1 MFTYANVLTAG
12 RIMTDRLDDDKL
24 IIKPKSSDITFI
36 HRGVSVTIAE
46 GEERPA
52 KDIQITIR
60 AVPDTTPPAL
70 CLTIV
75 LEDVFNAHPEI
86 VADIAI
92 STVREVCKSN
102 IDGNL
107 IKTHNRRIKKLF
119 SLVPGIII
127 QQREDLN
134 FSCN

>member
-36 HRGVSVTIAE
+36 HRGVSVTIAK

-52 KDIQITIR
+52 KDIQVTIH
-60 AVPDTTPPAL
+60 TTSPVL

-75 LEDVFNAHPEI
+75 LEDVFNTRPDI
-86 VADIAI
+86 VADIAT

-107 IKTHNRRIKKLF
+107 IKTHSRRIKKLF
-119 SLVPGIII
+119 SLVPGIIV
-127 QQREDLN
+127 QQQTDLDFIFN
-134 FSCN
+134 